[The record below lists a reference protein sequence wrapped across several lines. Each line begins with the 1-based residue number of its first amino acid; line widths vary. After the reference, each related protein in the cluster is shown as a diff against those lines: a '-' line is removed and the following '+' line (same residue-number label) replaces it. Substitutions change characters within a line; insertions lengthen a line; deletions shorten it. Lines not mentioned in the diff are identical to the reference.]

1 MRECFRLAA
10 KGRGYVSPNPLVGAV
25 LVRDGVIVA
34 RGYHKRFG
42 DAHAEVE
49 CLRAYSGSLAHTT
62 LYVNL
67 EPCSHYGKT
76 PPCADLIIQRGIKK
90 VVVAMKDPNPR
101 VAGKGI
107 AKLRRA
113 GVEVV
118 TGVLKAEALHLN
130 RWFVTN
136 ITAQRPYVHLKIART
151 RDGFIG
157 RNNAPLQYI
166 TSLPS
171 RKLVHRWRSE
181 YDAVLVGAGTIRADN
196 PLLNVRLVKGRD
208 PAVVVLD
215 GRLRISGTERVFS
228 SANERAVVLCTSR
241 RAAQRQQNTIAALQS
256 KGVTVLAFSSRA
268 GRVSLRR
275 VLRALYKRRI
285 GSLLVEA
292 GSTTVM
298 QFLDKRLVDELSIFT
313 SPKVYGEGV
322 PLHDGKRARQL
333 QTFMDT
339 TISSMRKVGKDLLLT
354 STIR

>member
-10 KGRGYVSPNPLVGAV
+10 KGKGYVSPNPLVGAV
-25 LVRDGVIVA
+25 LVRKGVIVA

-67 EPCSHYGKT
+67 EPCSHDGKT

-90 VVVAMKDPNPR
+90 VVVAMKDPNPH

-118 TGVLKAEALHLN
+118 TGVLKAEALRLN

-136 ITAQRPYVHLKIART
+136 ITARRPYVHLKIAQT

-196 PLLNVRLVKGRD
+196 PLLNVRLAKGRD

-215 GRLRISGTERVFS
+215 GRLSVSGEERVFA
-228 SANERAVVLCTSR
+228 SAKTRAVLLCTSIQAER
-241 RAAQRQQNTIAALQS
+241 KHRNKISTLRS
-256 KGVTVLAFSSRA
+256 RGVSVLSFASRA
-268 GRVSLRR
+268 GELNLRQ
-275 VLRALYKRRI
+275 VLRELYKRKI

-298 QFLDKRLVDELSIFT
+298 QFLDKRLADELSIFI

-322 PLHDGKRARQL
+322 PLLAGKIAGQL
-333 QTFMDT
+333 QSFMQT
-339 TISSMRKVGKDLLLT
+339 TICSMRKVGNDLLVT
-354 STIR
+354 GTIQ